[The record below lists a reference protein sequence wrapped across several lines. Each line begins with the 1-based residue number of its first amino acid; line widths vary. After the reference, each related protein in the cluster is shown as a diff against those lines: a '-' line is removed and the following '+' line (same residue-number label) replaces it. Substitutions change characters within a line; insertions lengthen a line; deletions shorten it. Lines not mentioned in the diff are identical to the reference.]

1 MTSMTFSKYGERSE
15 MIQLVKE
22 DCLETK
28 VGELTHMPKVHYF
41 IDNIKKLVSVLRY
54 VDEILFE
61 RKYGRIAHQIK
72 ISV

>member
-15 MIQLVKE
+15 IMQLIKG

-28 VGELTHMPKVHYF
+28 VGILMHMTKVHYF
-41 IDNIKKLVSVLRY
+41 IDNKKKLVSVLRH
-54 VDEILFE
+54 VDETLFE

-72 ISV
+72 ILI

>member
-15 MIQLVKE
+15 IMQLIKG

-28 VGELTHMPKVHYF
+28 VGILMHVTKVHYF
-41 IDNIKKLVSVLRY
+41 IDNKKKLVSVLRH
-54 VDEILFE
+54 VDETLFE

-72 ISV
+72 ILI